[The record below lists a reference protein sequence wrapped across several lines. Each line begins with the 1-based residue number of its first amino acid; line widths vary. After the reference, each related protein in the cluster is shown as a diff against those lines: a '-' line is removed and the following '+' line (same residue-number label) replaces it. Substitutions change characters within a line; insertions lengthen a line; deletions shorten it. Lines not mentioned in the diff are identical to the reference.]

1 MERRVSAR
9 LSLQVAGDVRLV
21 MSVAVARCEGLAVSD
36 RLTLTSGERAYDV
49 QAVEIAHHGVLHVA
63 HVPAGNYQVTYDA
76 RVLGFEACPPDG
88 LPAQLGNLVPSRYA
102 ESDRLFGIA
111 RELFEDCTGAE
122 LVLRVRE
129 WVARRTAY
137 VAGSSRVTDGATE
150 TYLQRSGVCRD
161 FAHLVVAILRARG
174 VPARLVTAYAPGL
187 VPMDFHA
194 VVEAYVDG
202 AWWVLD
208 ATGLAP
214 RQSLLRIATGRD
226 AAETSFLSSFG
237 ARVDLRHLGV
247 TAWLEGNLPQD
258 NHSGLVLLGR

>member
-9 LSLQVAGDVRLV
+9 LRLQVAGDARLV
-21 MSVAVARCEGLAVSD
+21 LSVAVARCDGLAVSD
-36 RLTLTSGERAYDV
+36 RLTVTSGAMAYDV
-49 QAVEIAHHGVLHVA
+49 QAVDSTHHGVLHVA
-63 HVPAGNYQVTYDA
+63 HVPAGSYDVAYDA
-76 RVLGFEACPPDG
+76 TVVGCERCEPDG
-88 LPAQLGNLVPSRYA
+88 LAVQLANLVPSRYA

-111 RELFEDCTGAE
+111 RERFDDCVGAD

-137 VAGSSRVTDGATE
+137 IAGSSRVTDGATE

-187 VPMDFHA
+187 TPMDFHA

-237 ARVDLRHLGV
+237 ARVDLQHLTV
-247 TAWLEGNLPQD
+247 TAWLDGQLPHD